1 MAKKFIKVT
10 GLNKVFDVSTDGKTL
25 DTTKLKTSISETATD
40 YSILYMVATSDDEQ
54 YGYKA
59 GTTYTWSRGILV
71 SSNIDSANTW
81 REVKVNGASKIA
93 ANNSQALDVS
103 AGKNVTLS
111 YTNNKVVITATNTD
125 EKTTE
130 SGHYTP
136 STKKTSYGD
145 SYADTETVIT
155 KIDVDSK
162 GHIVGANEEINDPII
177 GGENILRCTQY
188 PIVTVA
194 NIDNSWIHGKFVM
207 SNISLDLYG
216 HLYETTR
223 IESPAS
229 TNREYCDAIILK
241 DNAQYGVCQTVSNI
255 YLDNL
260 ISHIERSLINLDN
273 TLINGHTVK
282 SIPFT
287 FSFYAKMQDKNT
299 ETSITYTPIIAQND
313 EILKQASE
321 TASLIYSDGWKKFS
335 ITRHVDIE
343 TIKESLL
350 GLGYVGNETTTA
362 VLIACPSLTIG
373 KYDIDWKPNPL
384 DAKSDIVGV
393 GNILRCSAFTTDEY
407 QNYYVNITDIN
418 VEDIVSSVYST
429 PQQLPGC
436 ESLDNIYA
444 LAIGLSSN
452 TYGISYREPGA
463 LFGNNS
469 GWHTALMNYVGNTDT
484 EIPVS
489 MSIWCYST
497 ANIEVAL
504 MPVSFKG
511 YDLFAPL
518 TYVSVPGRQWTR
530 LTRTIYVPAGIT
542 SSGVYLG
549 SALATCS
556 GNADVLFALPMVT
569 LGSIPST
576 WFPSA
581 WDLMNNTSCIDS
593 TARINAAN
601 AQTTANSALS
611 TANTANTNASNAL
624 SSANSAYTLANNA
637 STAAKNAQTTADGKV
652 SKSGDTMSGDLN
664 MGGKN
669 INNVNSLSTDN
680 LYGTTDSTIT
690 IEADIVNMKS
700 VLDMKSNEIDNVY
713 KITSSDPSSGIII
726 DGGIDTSKSGFY
738 VNGTAGTSSQ
748 LMQGDGKFRAI
759 GNSSSTAIPTWGD
772 VAYATG
778 VNWNSV
784 SIRATTTFSL
794 PNTRSSYH
802 FYGSNTLTAVTL
814 NIYPV
819 ISQLYNF
826 HYFTINQSTNTCT
839 VTLASSYTIK
849 TKGNVTSFT
858 VAAGQSI
865 EFCAAMYAGYIYVT
879 YTIFG

>member
-1 MAKKFIKVT
+1 M
-10 GLNKVFDVSTDGKTL
+10 N
-25 DTTKLKTSISETATD
+25 
-40 YSILYMVATSDDEQ
+40 
-54 YGYKA
+54 
-59 GTTYTWSRGILV
+59 GT
-71 SSNIDSANTW
+71 
-81 REVKVNGASKIA
+81 SKIA

-136 STKKTSYGD
+136 STKKTIYGD

-194 NIDNSWIHGKFVM
+194 NIDNSWNYGKFVM
-207 SNISLDLYG
+207 SNINLDLFG
-216 HLYETTR
+216 LPYETTR

-229 TNREYCDAIILK
+229 SNREYCDAIILK
-241 DNAQYGVCQTVSNI
+241 DNEQYGVCQTVSNI
-255 YLDNL
+255 YLENL
-260 ISHIERSLINLDN
+260 ISNIERSLINLDN
-273 TLINGHTVK
+273 SLINEHTVK

-287 FSFYAKMQDKNT
+287 FSFYAKMQEEGT

-343 TIKESLL
+343 AIKNNGELL
-350 GLGYVGNETTTA
+350 GLGYVGNETKTP

-418 VEDIVSSVYST
+418 VENNVSSVYSV

-436 ESLDNIYA
+436 ESLDSVNA
-444 LAIGLSSN
+444 LAIGLSGN

-489 MSIWCYST
+489 MSIWCYS
-497 ANIEVAL
+497 AISDIEVAL
-504 MPVSFKG
+504 MPVSFKD

-518 TYVSVPGRQWTR
+518 TYVSVPEGQWTR

-542 SSGVYLG
+542 PSEVYLG
-549 SALATCS
+549 STLARCS
-556 GNADVLFALPMVT
+556 GTADVLFALPMVT

-593 TARINAAN
+593 TARSNAAAAN
-601 AQTTANSALS
+601 TTANSALN
-611 TANTANTNASNAL
+611 TANTANKNASSAL
-624 SSANSAYTLANNA
+624 SKADSAYTLADNA

-652 SKSGDTMSGDLN
+652 SKSGDTMTGNLT
-664 MGGKN
+664 
-669 INNVNSLSTDN
+669 IN
-680 LYGTTDSTIT
+680 
-690 IEADIVNMKS
+690 
-700 VLDMKSNEIDNVY
+700 
-713 KITSSDPSSGIII
+713 TSSNP
-726 DGGIDTSKSGFY
+726 TL
-738 VNGTAGTSSQ
+738 NLGTSYI
-748 LMQGDGKFRAI
+748 KYNA
-759 GNSSSTAIPTWGD
+759 STGC
-772 VAYATG
+772 
-778 VNWNSV
+778 
-784 SIRATTTFSL
+784 L
-794 PNTRSSYH
+794 E
-802 FYGSNTLTAVTL
+802 
-814 NIYPV
+814 
-819 ISQLYNF
+819 
-826 HYFTINQSTNTCT
+826 
-839 VTLASSYTIK
+839 IK
-849 TKGNVTSFT
+849 
-858 VAAGQSI
+858 A
-865 EFCAAMYAGYIYVT
+865 
-879 YTIFG
+879 